1 MIKVFTLDPSSI
13 RTIDDIFELR
23 ARFGIEQFRLLWK
36 FPTRWNFLLKENLK
50 SRFKTKERKKA
61 YLLLEK
67 LSDFIIEIPENV
79 VKDENS
85 ITLESWIIKADE
97 LYSTHKHNGII
108 SNKNPNSKPHI
119 KSIDELESWEEFN
132 TSDCSRVK
140 REAEEMSGCAA
151 PLLYGSS
158 QIHFVDP
165 YFQMLG
171 DKHIRPLEVFIKQV
185 FGNLRSNN
193 NVELYYHTGD
203 SVLGGNIEL
212 KLKPIFERLLPK
224 KTTIKIVR
232 WPDNSLHNRF
242 ILTDIGG
249 ISFGIGLDDW
259 DNGNH
264 IEFDDI
270 SPITKE
276 NCKSKSPN
284 GFPTFFNYAEGE
296 KYSEIIEFSR

>member
-13 RTIDDIFELR
+13 RTIDDIFAILGH
-23 ARFGIEQFRLLWK
+23 FGIEKYRLLWK

-50 SRFKTKERKKA
+50 SKFKTKERKKA

-67 LSDFIIEIPENV
+67 LSDFIIEVPSDLVPYE
-79 VKDENS
+79 ES
-85 ITLESWIIKADE
+85 INLEGWIIKADE
-97 LYSTHKHNGII
+97 LYSIHKHNGIL
-108 SNKNPNSKPHI
+108 SNKNPNSKPYI
-119 KSIDELESWEEFN
+119 KSIDEMENWEEFD
-132 TSDCSRVK
+132 TSTCSRVK
-140 REAEEMSGCAA
+140 RVGSEMSNCAA
-151 PLLYGSS
+151 PLLYGSR

-171 DKHIRPLEVFIKQV
+171 DKHLRPLKVFLKQV
-185 FGNLRSNN
+185 FGILRNHN

-203 SVLGGNIEL
+203 SVIGGNIEL
-212 KLKPIFERLLPK
+212 KLKPIFERLLPIS
-224 KTTIKIVR
+224 TTIKIVR

-249 ISFGIGLDDW
+249 VSFGIGLDDW